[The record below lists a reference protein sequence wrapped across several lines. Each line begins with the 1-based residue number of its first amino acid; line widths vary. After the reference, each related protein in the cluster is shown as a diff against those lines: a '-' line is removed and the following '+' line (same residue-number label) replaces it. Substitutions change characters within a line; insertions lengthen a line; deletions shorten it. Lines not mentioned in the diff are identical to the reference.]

1 VLWRLSGLASRL
13 KAAHQYTVGE
23 ALKTWQMWVLIAS
36 FVLISSAGLPGISK
50 IVSYSDSF
58 GFTATAATAA
68 AGGIA
73 IANGFGKLILGGLSE
88 RFRPENMMFVSYT
101 LSGALLLL
109 TIFAGQTH
117 QEIFFVCA
125 AILAIFFW
133 ASLFSLFPIT
143 VGHYFGETAAGSNYG
158 VLYAIAKGSG
168 GLYGGILSTL
178 LISQYRFS
186 VAIGVAAGMAIL
198 AGLIVIPLKFDPP
211 IWRGRVDCERT
222 ES

>member
-1 VLWRLSGLASRL
+1 VRSQISRFRHPGQAAQHLQQYGRFTHRKSKEPFGLAL
-13 KAAHQYTVGE
+13 
-23 ALKTWQMWVLIAS
+23 
-36 FVLISSAGLPGISK
+36 
-50 IVSYSDSF
+50 
-58 GFTATAATAA
+58 
-68 AGGIA
+68 
-73 IANGFGKLILGGLSE
+73 LSE
-88 RFRPENMMFVSYT
+88 RFGPENMMFVSYT